1 MAEDLVSMAALI
13 ARCGG
18 TEGPLVSGKRGRI
31 DPLVERNRTEVQWNL
46 TDYLMML
53 SSKIAIV
60 GGLTHHHVRHLRH
73 TTYIIG
79 VPVSLRC
86 KDELEEARRG
96 LHGEVLGDVVA
107 LLVATEK
114 MCSMLA
120 RFGPESLDE
129 RLGGFV
135 WTVLAGYVLA
145 LSSGKMLTE
154 TPEESLQR
162 CRRWSADTVALL
174 DNFSDERAFGSHSDS
189 AVTDELKV
197 VRGLVKSV
205 CGEHATQAK
214 QNNHREEVV
223 FDEGAAVDAATQAL
237 VRAWRCNEAVSR
249 PDDTSTS
256 KVHILSGLVRKRV
269 IAGSTEE
276 KELRRPFAEFLA
288 DGVMVLGVEMNA
300 LTVLASEL
308 FLPVALAFMLERMRK
323 QGLGEDTVPLALG
336 LASKAVGVFV
346 EYDLR
351 TLAGDLTVEQTMLCG
366 RPKERWSGVEQNLV
380 ELTPAQRANVF
391 EFDGMHA
398 SFEASWDVC
407 TPTGVTPVQ
416 GCLTVW
422 AQGSGS
428 FLGRVRGYWFASK
441 HAEDLLQRG
450 PDAYSIFA
458 LMLNEEFGNM
468 AQALCAQ
475 LGERQPQSPV
485 VFAHCVER
493 HPQRSSP
500 GLGVAMLVEFVKR
513 VREMEPLIDTV
524 AINVEPAQFV
534 LRPWE
539 DPISAIEATRFAA
552 REKVKR
558 WCETSVIDAVMKL
571 HAMKQVVALGTVGV
585 ESDEI
590 TVPADMSVWR

>member
-1 MAEDLVSMAALI
+1 M
-13 ARCGG
+13 
-18 TEGPLVSGKRGRI
+18 
-31 DPLVERNRTEVQWNL
+31 
-46 TDYLMML
+46 
-53 SSKIAIV
+53 
-60 GGLTHHHVRHLRH
+60 
-73 TTYIIG
+73 
-79 VPVSLRC
+79 
-86 KDELEEARRG
+86 
-96 LHGEVLGDVVA
+96 
-107 LLVATEK
+107 
-114 MCSMLA
+114 
-120 RFGPESLDE
+120 
-129 RLGGFV
+129 
-135 WTVLAGYVLA
+135 
-145 LSSGKMLTE
+145 
-154 TPEESLQR
+154 
-162 CRRWSADTVALL
+162 
-174 DNFSDERAFGSHSDS
+174 
-189 AVTDELKV
+189 
-197 VRGLVKSV
+197 
-205 CGEHATQAK
+205 
-214 QNNHREEVV
+214 
-223 FDEGAAVDAATQAL
+223 
-237 VRAWRCNEAVSR
+237 
-249 PDDTSTS
+249 
-256 KVHILSGLVRKRV
+256 
-269 IAGSTEE
+269 
-276 KELRRPFAEFLA
+276 
-288 DGVMVLGVEMNA
+288 
-300 LTVLASEL
+300 
-308 FLPVALAFMLERMRK
+308 
-323 QGLGEDTVPLALG
+323 
-336 LASKAVGVFV
+336 

-534 LRPWE
+534 LRPGRTRSRPSRQHGSQRGE
-539 DPISAIEATRFAA
+539 GQALVRNERDRCGHEAPRDEAGGCARNSGCGVRRDHRACRHERVAVGRSAERFRERPMMSSKQRAEAENPGIEPGGPGRA
-552 REKVKR
+552 
-558 WCETSVIDAVMKL
+558 
-571 HAMKQVVALGTVGV
+571 G
-585 ESDEI
+585 
-590 TVPADMSVWR
+590 